1 MANQPFSERIGLTC
15 PKNLQLDS
23 IDAEL
28 KNQLWNVL
36 TYHRE
41 SIGRHPQRQEF
52 DQLLRWQIWTQFF
65 KSPYDEMP
73 DERYQSEIGK
83 FWALIKGWY
92 FDQAKWFQMYEFLE
106 FIANMRFT
114 DETATDLEVSLNN
127 ALEAENSAY
136 RFLGGKFHHH

>member
-83 FWALIKGWY
+83 FWALSKGGTSIKPNGS
-92 FDQAKWFQMYEFLE
+92 KC
-106 FIANMRFT
+106 T
-114 DETATDLEVSLNN
+114 S
-127 ALEAENSAY
+127 S
-136 RFLGGKFHHH
+136 